1 MKTDLLLNALFS
13 MLLFS
18 LVVEGAVAAIFSIT
32 AMRVI
37 ETKRAV
43 STSREAIT
51 FILGA
56 FLVYYIEPLRLFK
69 AAGLNLPMI
78 ADIIVSS
85 MVLMRMTGFIRDL
98 MAKVRQS

>member
-1 MKTDLLLNALFS
+1 MNTNLLLNSLFT

-18 LVVEGAVAAIFSIT
+18 FIVEGAVSAVFSIT

-56 FLVYYIEPLRLFK
+56 ALVYYVEPLRLFK
-69 AAGLNLPMI
+69 AAGINFPLPG
-78 ADIIVSS
+78 DIVVSS
-85 MVLMRMTGFIRDL
+85 MVLMRLSGFIRDL
-98 MAKVRQS
+98 MMKVRQG

>member
-1 MKTDLLLNALFS
+1 MNTNLLLNSLFT

-18 LVVEGAVAAIFSIT
+18 FIVEGAVAAIFSIT

-43 STSREAIT
+43 STTREALT

-56 FLVYYIEPLRLFK
+56 VLVYYVEPLRLFT
-69 AAGLNLPMI
+69 AAGLNFPMPG
-78 ADIIVSS
+78 DIIVSS
-85 MVLMRMTGFIRDL
+85 MVLMRLTGFIRDL
-98 MAKVRQS
+98 MAKVRQG